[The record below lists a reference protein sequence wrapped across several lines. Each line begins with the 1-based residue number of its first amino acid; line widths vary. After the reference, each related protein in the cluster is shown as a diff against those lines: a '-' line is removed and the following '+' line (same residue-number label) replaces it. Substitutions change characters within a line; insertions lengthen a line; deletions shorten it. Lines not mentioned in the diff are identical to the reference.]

1 MKRIYLH
8 VGFMGRAMSTDLT
21 DSRSSFKF
29 YAMDLFVI
37 SLLYGQILSAWQT
50 EGVCKMSTCCL
61 VLQIQCIW
69 LTDTYMFLICPLR
82 YALQDMDKF
91 SLKDSGR
98 GDSEAGDSDC
108 DMGRESPVD
117 RLLLGEGFS
126 DLIHLEMHHRL
137 HPGELLVMR

>member
-1 MKRIYLH
+1 
-8 VGFMGRAMSTDLT
+8 
-21 DSRSSFKF
+21 
-29 YAMDLFVI
+29 
-37 SLLYGQILSAWQT
+37 
-50 EGVCKMSTCCL
+50 
-61 VLQIQCIW
+61 
-69 LTDTYMFLICPLR
+69 
-82 YALQDMDKF
+82 MDKF

-137 HPGELLVMR
+137 HPGEFQKLTCFFSPQGHTFSNWMLSTVTT

>member
-1 MKRIYLH
+1 
-8 VGFMGRAMSTDLT
+8 
-21 DSRSSFKF
+21 
-29 YAMDLFVI
+29 
-37 SLLYGQILSAWQT
+37 
-50 EGVCKMSTCCL
+50 
-61 VLQIQCIW
+61 
-69 LTDTYMFLICPLR
+69 MFLICSLR

>member
-1 MKRIYLH
+1 MTSPPLLP
-8 VGFMGRAMSTDLT
+8 LT
-21 DSRSSFKF
+21 EFNCQ
-29 YAMDLFVI
+29 LP
-37 SLLYGQILSAWQT
+37 
-50 EGVCKMSTCCL
+50 
-61 VLQIQCIW
+61 
-69 LTDTYMFLICPLR
+69 PLR

-137 HPGELLVMR
+137 HPGELLVLFSCHLFKLVVFHRGHMTDNL